1 MNNILS
7 LVLGIV
13 AWSLPVMYLMRWKYR
28 QQLCCGSFGLCALA
42 MYFQLREMLR
52 LSEKGDY
59 AAIEDTI
66 GAVVF
71 AASVLLITTVIL
83 NALAMVRKER

>member
-7 LVLGIV
+7 LLLGIV
-13 AWSLPVMYLMRWKYR
+13 AWSLPVMYLMRWKHR
-28 QQLCCGSFGLCALA
+28 EWFCCGSFGLCALA
-42 MYFQLREMLR
+42 MYFQLREILKR
-52 LSEKGDY
+52 ARIGDF

-71 AASVLLITTVIL
+71 AASMLLIVTLIL
-83 NALAMVRKER
+83 NALAMLRKER

>member
-7 LVLGIV
+7 LLLGIA
-13 AWSLPVMYLMRWKYR
+13 AWSLPVMYLMLWKHR
-28 QQLCCGSFGLCALA
+28 TWFCCGSFGLCALA
-42 MYFQLREMLR
+42 LYFQLREVLKR
-52 LSEKGDY
+52 TNLGDF

-71 AASVLLITTVIL
+71 AATVLLTVTLIL
-83 NALAMVRKER
+83 NALALLRRER

>member
-7 LVLGIV
+7 LVLGIG
-13 AWSLPVMYLMRWKYR
+13 AWSLPVMYLMRWQHR
-28 QQLCCGSFGLCALA
+28 ELFCCGSFGLCALA
-42 MYFQLREMLR
+42 MYFQLREMLGR
-52 LSEKGDY
+52 VQMGDF

-71 AASVLLITTVIL
+71 AATVLLTVTLIL
-83 NALAMVRKER
+83 NALALLRKER

>member
-7 LVLGIV
+7 LFLGIT
-13 AWSLPVMYLMRWKYR
+13 AWSLPVMYLMRWKR
-28 QQLCCGSFGLCALA
+28 REWFCCGSFALCALSLF
-42 MYFQLREMLR
+42 FQLREFLR
-52 LSEKGDY
+52 LADKGDF

-71 AASVLLITTVIL
+71 AASVLLIVTLIL
-83 NALAMVRKER
+83 NALALLRKEG

>member
-7 LVLGIV
+7 LFLGIA
-13 AWSLPVMYLMRWKYR
+13 AWSLPVMYLMYWKHR
-28 QQLCCGSFGLCALA
+28 ELLCCGSFGLCALA
-42 MYFQLREMLR
+42 MYFQLREVLGR
-52 LSEKGDY
+52 TELGDF

-71 AASVLLITTVIL
+71 AASTLLVVTLIL
-83 NALAMVRKER
+83 NALAMLRKER